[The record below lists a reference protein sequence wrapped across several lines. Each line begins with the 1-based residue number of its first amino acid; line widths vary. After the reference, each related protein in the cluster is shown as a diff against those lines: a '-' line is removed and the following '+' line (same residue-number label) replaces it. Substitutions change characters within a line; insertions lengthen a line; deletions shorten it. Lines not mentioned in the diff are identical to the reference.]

1 MLTLAVSSIPSLLRN
16 RRLSAHR
23 HLRPLFHNDSYGYRP
38 GPSPVDAV
46 RVCRERCFKT
56 DWVVDLDV
64 KAFFDSVSW
73 ELMLK
78 AVARHTDQ
86 KWVLR

>member
-1 MLTLAVSSIPSLLRN
+1 
-16 RRLSAHR
+16 
-23 HLRPLFHNDSYGYRP
+23 
-38 GPSPVDAV
+38 VDAV
-46 RVCRERCFKT
+46 RVCRERCFKK

-86 KWVLR
+86 KWVLMYVERWLRASMQMPDGTKVARVKGTRKGVRSLR